1 MSASERVGRSYI
13 AAIPDFLKN
22 RPAPFIQH
30 CMTKIDFAE
39 TVEETD
45 IIQLSTN
52 CFKIKSVS
60 DSRKKVEYNVLLDNG
75 HGMPSCGCHAWTWT
89 LLPCKHI
96 FAVINGRFPGVTW
109 KNIPWSY
116 SNSPFFTLD
125 FDVVSIP
132 VSGFVSNEDDLCDE
146 EDVEDDITDKNVVL
160 SDANLPTCKKNS
172 TIKVKNFSH

>member
-1 MSASERVGRSYI
+1 MLASERVGRSYI

-60 DSRKKVEYNVLLDNG
+60 DSRKKLEYNVLLDNG
-75 HGMPSCGCHAWTWT
+75 HGMPSCVDLDSSPMQTYICSHY
-89 LLPCKHI
+89 CQI
-96 FAVINGRFPGVTW
+96 S
-109 KNIPWSY
+109 WSY
-116 SNSPFFTLD
+116 MEEHPLELQQLAFFHVR
-125 FDVVSIP
+125 F
-132 VSGFVSNEDDLCDE
+132 
-146 EDVEDDITDKNVVL
+146 
-160 SDANLPTCKKNS
+160 
-172 TIKVKNFSH
+172 